1 MVRKKRKRRRG
12 PETLQPTQPTMGT
25 DTQLCHMPKMQ
36 MVLGA
41 PSAPKSAQQKSYVL
55 QHSERNS
62 TCVNI
67 GGCVLPLMEVG
78 RMQLRTLEYL
88 QREMATNA
96 QVPVSMEVLVT
107 STCVPKRAKA
117 YSGILMWIEGIDE
130 CTRAYQ
136 AMSHDES
143 ASQECVRI
151 RSDVIQYAN
160 KICHYRKRLDR
171 TDIMDMLYQ
180 RMKDYATMI
189 AIEMFE
195 PKLRDPCSKMCHE
208 EASAIENET
217 QRGECLKVLGKMK
230 RLLTDNMKSVQNRM
244 LGDSTE
250 AP

>member
-1 MVRKKRKRRRG
+1 
-12 PETLQPTQPTMGT
+12 
-25 DTQLCHMPKMQ
+25 
-36 MVLGA
+36 
-41 PSAPKSAQQKSYVL
+41 
-55 QHSERNS
+55 
-62 TCVNI
+62 
-67 GGCVLPLMEVG
+67 MEVG

-143 ASQECVRI
+143 AFQECVRI

-160 KICHYRKRLDR
+160 KICHYRQRLDR
-171 TDIMDMLYQ
+171 TDIMDMQYQ
-180 RMKDYATMI
+180 RMKDDATMI
-189 AIEMFE
+189 AIEIFE

-208 EASAIENET
+208 EASAIESET

-230 RLLTDNMKSVQNRM
+230 RLLTDNMKSMQDRM
-244 LGDSTE
+244 LGESTE

>member
-1 MVRKKRKRRRG
+1 MVRKKKKRRRE

-25 DTQLCHMPKMQ
+25 DTQLCHMRTTQ
-36 MVLGA
+36 MLLGA

-96 QVPVSMEVLVT
+96 QVPVSMEVLVS

-143 ASQECVRI
+143 AFQECV
-151 RSDVIQYAN
+151 
-160 KICHYRKRLDR
+160 KIFEA
-171 TDIMDMLYQ
+171 TSFNML
-180 RMKDYATMI
+180 T
-189 AIEMFE
+189 
-195 PKLRDPCSKMCHE
+195 
-208 EASAIENET
+208 
-217 QRGECLKVLGKMK
+217 
-230 RLLTDNMKSVQNRM
+230 KSVIIDNV
-244 LGDSTE
+244 STGQTSWTCCIRG
-250 AP
+250 